1 MYWTQNRIASLA
13 LVIVFCAPCA
23 WAADDVPT
31 RLAEERRAE
40 LLPDWLD
47 FKPRYRVRS
56 VYIDPLDLSG
66 QDVTDVFWTE
76 QRMRMDFGVNL
87 ARIGGIHLQL
97 DVLDG
102 VLFGDNGD
110 FPGAPQ
116 SFSGVAISTRRPN
129 RTAWSIGAR
138 PGRDPLD
145 PDSYVPV
152 LGDVDPVRI
161 HHAWAEVFLP
171 VGLLR
176 VGRQPQSLGDGISAH
191 DGGDYNRWGVSSFSH
206 TADRLLFATKLD
218 EAVRMMVGGKDHIPN
233 LAIDEGVF
241 FFLGYDW
248 LVQDDIHAS
257 YDDLYGVFGGLQWRA
272 PRLVTGSLVWRDI
285 LASCIVMR
293 RQSPEFDSDVWA
305 YPMRLSGGVGPVQA
319 DFQFSMI
326 RGHTREVSEGFSA
339 LSGRAPVDQELEAYG
354 GHGRVDV
361 AVGPVDLT
369 LELDYATGDGDPRPS
384 TPLTMFSF
392 ARDFNVGLLLFEHI
406 LAFESARSAA
416 VGLENLAQLDAG
428 SFPLTEVA
436 THGRFTN
443 ALAIFPQLRW
453 RILESEDN
461 WLHTRVGVL
470 MAWPDV
476 GVVDPVLT
484 TLQEDGLEIADDA
497 VNFHGGDPGS
507 YYGTEFDLQI
517 EWRYRDYFQWVAE
530 AALLLPG
537 DSLEDEHGNASPSFS
552 FENRFVFGF

>member
-1 MYWTQNRIASLA
+1 MEGSINRVACILIA
-13 LVIVFCAPCA
+13 LVLGAPA
-23 WAADDVPT
+23 VWAADDVPT
-31 RLAEERRAE
+31 AGADERRQA
-40 LLPDWLD
+40 LLPDWLN
-47 FKPRYRVRS
+47 FETSYRVRS
-56 VYIDPLDLSG
+56 VYVDPLDLSG
-66 QDVTDVFWTE
+66 EAVTDVFWTE
-76 QRMRMDFGVNL
+76 QRMRMDWGIQL

-102 VLFGDNGD
+102 VLFGDNGE
-110 FPGAPQ
+110 FPGDPQ
-116 SFSGVAISTRRPN
+116 SFSGVAVSSRRPN

-138 PGRDPLD
+138 SGRDPLD

-152 LGDVDPVRI
+152 LGGVEPVRV

-191 DGGDYNRWGVSSFSH
+191 DGGDYNRWGASSFSH
-206 TADRLLFATKLD
+206 TADRILFATKLD
-218 EAVRMMVGGKDHIPN
+218 EAVRMMTAGPDYIPN
-233 LAIDEGVF
+233 VSIDEGLF

-248 LVQDDIHAS
+248 MVQDDIHAS
-257 YDDLYGVFGGLQWRA
+257 YDDLYALLGGLQWRA
-272 PRLVTGSLVWRDI
+272 PRVTLAGAVWRDI
-285 LASCIVMR
+285 LASWTVMHR
-293 RQSPEFDSDVWA
+293 RSPEFDSEVWA
-305 YPMRLSGGVGPVQA
+305 FPMRLSGGVGPVEA

-326 RGHTREVSEGFSA
+326 SGSTREISEGFAA
-339 LSGRAPVDQELEAYG
+339 LSGRQPVNQELSAFG
-354 GHGRVDV
+354 GHGRIDV
-361 AVGPVDLT
+361 EVGPVDLT

-392 ARDFNVGLLLFEHI
+392 ARDFNVGLLLFEHV

-416 VGLENLAQLDAG
+416 VGIENLAQLDAG

-443 ALAIFPQLRW
+443 ALALFPQVRW
-453 RILESEDN
+453 RILESDDH
-461 WLHTRVGVL
+461 WLHMRFGVL
-470 MAWPDV
+470 MAWPDA
-476 GVVDPVLT
+476 GLVDPVLT
-484 TLQEDGLEIADDA
+484 TLQEDGLEITDDA

-507 YYGTEFDLQI
+507 YYGTEFDFQL
-517 EWRYRDYFQWVAE
+517 EWRFREYFHWVGE

-552 FENRFVFGF
+552 FENRFVFAF